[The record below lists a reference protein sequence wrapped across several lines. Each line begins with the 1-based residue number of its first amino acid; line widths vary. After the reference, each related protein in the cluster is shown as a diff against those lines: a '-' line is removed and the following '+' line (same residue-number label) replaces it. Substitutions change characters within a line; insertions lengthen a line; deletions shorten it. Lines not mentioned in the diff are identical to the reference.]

1 MKRKKCNKRRTALA
15 GMTIAMLGS
24 TIASLLGN
32 TTNSLLGLSNAK
44 KEQRRNNFLYN
55 NQALLDAQAHNTNAA
70 NADLN
75 NTVDI
80 DRTNNISTLNSGMKC
95 GGTRRM
101 KKVGGTI
108 SANVKGLDRYI

>member
-1 MKRKKCNKRRTALA
+1 MKRKKCNKRRTALG
-15 GMTIAMLGS
+15 GMAIAMLGS

-55 NQALLDAQAHNTNAA
+55 NQALLDAQANNTNVA
-70 NADLN
+70 NADLY
-75 NTVDI
+75 NTNDL
-80 DRTNNISTLNSGMKC
+80 DKTNNISTLNSGMKC
-95 GGTRRM
+95 GGKRRM
-101 KKVGGTI
+101 KKCGGTI

>member
-1 MKRKKCNKRRTALA
+1 MKRKKCNKRRAALT
-15 GMTIAMLGS
+15 GIEIALLGS
-24 TIASLLGN
+24 AITSLISG
-32 TTNSLLGLSNAK
+32 TTNSLLGLGNAK

-55 NQALLDAQAHNTNAA
+55 NQALLDAQAHNTNVA